1 VTLLEK
7 SPGSVRSKT
16 GFWPNNRGTII
27 GVAILAVVVL
37 IVPFTASSSLMNIA
51 VFAMIFALPA
61 IGLSLLMG
69 LAGQVSLG
77 QAAFFAIGAYTHA
90 ILLQKFEVHGVIAA
104 IGGVIAAM
112 LAALLVGLPM
122 LRLRGHYLALATLGL
137 GFIVMIA
144 VREWDFTGRTTG
156 IYGFGRPE
164 VFGIPIDNNGLF
176 FWFVAPFVIIGL
188 ILALNLTRSRAGRAL
203 SAVNDSELAAESLGV
218 NTYALRVKVFTLS
231 AGFAGLGGVFYAYQV
246 QIVSPQVAEFH
257 VSVELLLMVVI
268 GGLGSVW
275 GALAGAFIVE
285 LLSEGLRDLI
295 PAIIPGATGEV
306 QLIGYGLV
314 LILVI
319 ILLPGGLYQVVRT
332 AWLAIRRRW
341 AARKKTSTD
350 AAAAAASGAPLGDE
364 GVGEAPTRAFG
375 GLPGDTEARL
385 DAEAAETGGLDTDG
399 EADAAGSTHGVPAVP
414 AVSTPVP
421 TGDPILEVRG
431 LTKRY
436 GGVVAVDDVTLTV
449 HAGRILGL
457 IGPNGAGKTTCFN
470 MITGAIS
477 PTSGTVEFLGEE
489 IQSRKPHVG
498 ALRGL
503 TRTFQNLQVFS
514 STDVIGNVYMGR
526 YRKGR
531 AGIMRGMLGLQGREQ
546 YHHEQIAHDILDTMR
561 LGDVAGLA
569 AGDLPFGRQ
578 RMMEVCRALAA
589 EPALLLL
596 DEPMAGL
603 SGKEREMLATLLRA
617 LRDAGLTIVLVEHD
631 VAQVM
636 ALADTVAVLD
646 EGELIAHGDPESVR
660 NDPAVIVA
668 YLGTDADEAKHELEE
683 LEEHA

>member
-1 VTLLEK
+1 MSYLNKAAL
-7 SPGSVRSKT
+7 RSKT
-16 GFWPNNRGTII
+16 GFWPNNRGTILGI
-27 GVAILAVVVL
+27 AAFAVV
-37 IVPFTASSSLMNIA
+37 IAIIPFTASSSMMNIA
-51 VFAMIFALPA
+51 VFSMIFALPA

-90 ILLQKFEVHGVIAA
+90 ILLQKFEMPGPVAA
-104 IGGVIAAM
+104 AGGVVAAM
-112 LAALLVGLPM
+112 LAALLIGLPM

-144 VREWDFTGRTTG
+144 VREWEFTGRTTG
-156 IYGFGRPE
+156 IYGYGRPE

-176 FWFVAPFVIIGL
+176 FWFVAPFVLIGL
-188 ILALNLTRSRAGRAL
+188 VLALNLTRSRAGRAL

-257 VSVELLLMVVI
+257 VSVELLLMVVL

-275 GALAGAFIVE
+275 GAVAGAFIVE

-319 ILLPGGLYQVVRT
+319 ILLPGGLYQVVKS
-332 AWLAIRRRW
+332 AWAAIRGRMGRR
-341 AARKKTSTD
+341 AD
-350 AAAAAASGAPLGDE
+350 AAARPSSAASADGGS
-364 GVGEAPTRAFG
+364 GEVPTRAFG
-375 GLPGDTEARL
+375 GLPGEARAG
-385 DAEAAETGGLDTDG
+385 DGLDEVT
-399 EADAAGSTHGVPAVP
+399 DAAASAPRLPT
-414 AVSTPVP
+414 VSTPVAA
-421 TGDPILEVRG
+421 GEPILEVSG

-449 HAGRILGL
+449 PAGRIMGL

-470 MITGAIS
+470 MITGAIA
-477 PTSGTVEFLGEE
+477 PTSGTVRFLGEE
-489 IQSRKPHVG
+489 IQGRKPHVG
-498 ALRGL
+498 AEAGL

-514 STDVIGNVYMGR
+514 STDVVGNVYMGR

-531 AGIMRGMLGLQGREQ
+531 AGILRGMFGLQGREQ
-546 YHHEQIAHDILDTMR
+546 YAHEEIARDILDSMR

-603 SGKEREMLATLLRA
+603 SGHERKMLAQLLRA

-646 EGELIAHGDPESVR
+646 DGVLIAHGDPESVR

-668 YLGTDADEAKHELEE
+668 YLGTDAEEAEAELKE

>member
-1 VTLLEK
+1 MTLLEK
-7 SPGSVRSKT
+7 TPGAVRSKT
-16 GFWPNNRGTII
+16 GFWPNNRSTII
-27 GVAILAVVVL
+27 GVAILAVIVI
-37 IVPFTASSSLMNIA
+37 IVPFTATSSMMNIA
-51 VFAMIFALPA
+51 VFSMIFALPA

-90 ILLQKFEVHGVIAA
+90 ILLQKFEVPGILAAVCGVL
-104 IGGVIAAM
+104 AAM

-144 VREWDFTGRTTG
+144 VREWEFTGRTTG

-176 FWFVAPFVIIGL
+176 FWFVAPFVIVGL
-188 ILALNLTRSRAGRAL
+188 VLALNLTRSRAGRAL

-275 GALAGAFIVE
+275 GAIAGAFIVE

-306 QLIGYGLV
+306 QLIGYGIV

-319 ILLPGGLYQVVRT
+319 LLLPGGLYQAVRT
-332 AWLAIRRRW
+332 VWAAIRRRS
-341 AARKKTSTD
+341 ASRRV
-350 AAAAAASGAPLGDE
+350 AAAAKVPDGTADAGTGD
-364 GVGEAPTRAFG
+364 APTRAFG
-375 GLPGDTEARL
+375 GVPGEPAGPP
-385 DAEAAETGGLDTDG
+385 AV
-399 EADAAGSTHGVPAVP
+399 ADDEPIPSVPAISTPLAAGET
-414 AVSTPVP
+414 
-421 TGDPILEVRG
+421 ILEVRG

-436 GGVVAVDDVTLTV
+436 GGVVAVDDVSFTV
-449 HAGRILGL
+449 PAGRIMGL

-470 MITGAIS
+470 MITGAIP
-477 PTSGTVEFLGEE
+477 PTSGTVSFLGEE
-489 IQSRKPHVG
+489 VQGRKPHVG
-498 ALRGL
+498 AVRGL
-503 TRTFQNLQVFS
+503 TRTFQNLQVFT
-514 STDVIGNVYMGR
+514 STDVVGNVYMGR

-531 AGIMRGMLGLQGREQ
+531 AGIIRGMLGLQGREQ
-546 YHHEQIAHDILDTMR
+546 YRNEEIAHDILDAMR

-578 RMMEVCRALAA
+578 RMMEVCRALAS

-603 SGKEREMLATLLRA
+603 SGRERDMLANLLRA

-631 VAQVM
+631 VAQVLS
-636 ALADTVAVLD
+636 LADSVAVLD
-646 EGELIAHGDPESVR
+646 DGVLIAHGDPESVR

-668 YLGTDADEAKHELEE
+668 YLGTDAEEAKHELEE

>member
-1 VTLLEK
+1 MTLLDRTD
-7 SPGSVRSKT
+7 GAIRSKT

-27 GVAILAVVVL
+27 GVAVFVAIIL

-51 VFAMIFALPA
+51 VFSMIFALPA

-90 ILLQKFEVHGVIAA
+90 ILLQKFEMPGVVAA
-104 IGGVIAAM
+104 IGGVVAAM

-176 FWFVAPFVIIGL
+176 FWFVAPFVVIGL
-188 ILALNLTRSRAGRAL
+188 VLALNLTRSRAGRAL
-203 SAVNDSELAAESLGV
+203 SAVNDSELAAESVGV
-218 NTYALRVKVFTLS
+218 NTYSLRVKVFTLS

-275 GALAGAFIVE
+275 GAIAGAFIVE

-319 ILLPGGLYQVVRT
+319 LLLPGGIVQVVRT
-332 AWLAIRRRW
+332 IWGAIRGRAGRR
-341 AARKKTSTD
+341 AD
-350 AAAAAASGAPLGDE
+350 AAAARAAAADAATGD
-364 GVGEAPTRAFG
+364 VPTRAFG
-375 GLPGDTEARL
+375 GLPAEPG
-385 DAEAAETGGLDTDG
+385 DAELGEALTS
-399 EADAAGSTHGVPAVP
+399 EADAAAARAEAGGADLGEIGLP

-421 TGDPILEVRG
+421 EGEPILEVRG

-436 GGVVAVDDVTLTV
+436 GGVVAVNDVSFTV
-449 HAGRILGL
+449 PAGRIMGL

-477 PTSGTVEFLGEE
+477 PTSGTVSFLGEE
-489 IQSRKPHVG
+489 IQGRKPHVG
-498 ALRGL
+498 AVRGL

-514 STDVIGNVYMGR
+514 STDVEGNVYMGR

-531 AGIMRGMLGLQGREQ
+531 AGILRGMLGLQGREQ
-546 YHHEQIAHDILDTMR
+546 YTHEDIAHDILASMR
-561 LGDVAGLA
+561 LGDVAALP

-578 RMMEVCRALAA
+578 RMMEVCRALAL

-603 SGKEREMLATLLRA
+603 SGQEREMLAALLRR

-668 YLGTDADEAKHELEE
+668 YLGTDAEEAKAELEE

>member
-1 VTLLEK
+1 MTLLDRTD
-7 SPGSVRSKT
+7 GAIRSKT

-27 GVAILAVVVL
+27 GVAVFVAIIL

-51 VFAMIFALPA
+51 VFSMIFALPA

-90 ILLQKFEVHGVIAA
+90 ILLQKFEMPGVVAA
-104 IGGVIAAM
+104 IGGVVAAM

-176 FWFVAPFVIIGL
+176 FWFVAPFVVIGL
-188 ILALNLTRSRAGRAL
+188 VLALNLTRSRAGRAL
-203 SAVNDSELAAESLGV
+203 SAVNDSELAAESVGV
-218 NTYALRVKVFTLS
+218 NTYSLRVKVFTLS

-275 GALAGAFIVE
+275 GAIAGAFIVE

-319 ILLPGGLYQVVRT
+319 LLLPGGIVQVVRT
-332 AWLAIRRRW
+332 IWGAIRGRAGRR
-341 AARKKTSTD
+341 AD
-350 AAAAAASGAPLGDE
+350 AAAARAAAADAATGD
-364 GVGEAPTRAFG
+364 VPTRAFG
-375 GLPGDTEARL
+375 GLPAEPG
-385 DAEAAETGGLDTDG
+385 DAELGEALTS
-399 EADAAGSTHGVPAVP
+399 EADAAAARAEAGGADLGEIGLP

-421 TGDPILEVRG
+421 EGEPILEVRG

-436 GGVVAVDDVTLTV
+436 GGVVAVNDVSFTV
-449 HAGRILGL
+449 PAGRIMGL

-477 PTSGTVEFLGEE
+477 PTSGTVSFLGEE
-489 IQSRKPHVG
+489 IQGRKPHVG
-498 ALRGL
+498 AVRGL

-514 STDVIGNVYMGR
+514 STDVEGNLYMGR

-531 AGIMRGMLGLQGREQ
+531 AGILRGMLGLQGREQ
-546 YHHEQIAHDILDTMR
+546 YTHEDIAHDILASMR
-561 LGDVAGLA
+561 LGDVAALP

-578 RMMEVCRALAA
+578 RMMEVCRALAL

-603 SGKEREMLATLLRA
+603 SGQEREMLAALLRR

-668 YLGTDADEAKHELEE
+668 YLGTDAEEAKAELEE

>member
-1 VTLLEK
+1 MLR
-7 SPGSVRSKT
+7 SPS
-16 GFWPNNRGTII
+16 GFWANNRTTII
-27 GVAILAVVVL
+27 GVSLLAVIIVL
-37 IVPFTASSSLMNIA
+37 VPFTASSSMMNIA
-51 VFAMIFALPA
+51 VFSMIFALPA

-90 ILLQKFEVHGVIAA
+90 ILLQKFDVPGVMAA
-104 IGGVIAAM
+104 VGGVVAAM
-112 LAALLVGLPM
+112 VAALLVGLPM

-164 VFGIPIDNNGLF
+164 VFGVPIDNNGLF
-176 FWFVAPFVIIGL
+176 FWFVAPFVLIGL
-188 ILALNLTRSRAGRAL
+188 VLALNLTRSRAGRAL

-218 NTYALRVKVFTLS
+218 NTYSLRVKVFTLS

-275 GALAGAFIVE
+275 GAIAGAFIVE

-295 PAIIPGATGEV
+295 PTIIPGATGEV
-306 QLIGYGLV
+306 QLIGYGIVLV
-314 LILVI
+314 LVIL
-319 ILLPGGLYQVVRT
+319 LLPGGLYQAAHST
-332 AWLAIRRRW
+332 WAAIRRRLPSRT
-341 AARKKTSTD
+341 AD
-350 AAAAAASGAPLGDE
+350 AAPAAPPTADDGGA
-364 GVGEAPTRAFG
+364 VMTRAFG
-375 GLPGDTEARL
+375 GLPSTENESDIDL
-385 DAEAAETGGLDTDG
+385 DG
-399 EADAAGSTHGVPAVP
+399 ADEQTVLP
-414 AVSTPVP
+414 AVSVPVP
-421 TGDPILEVRG
+421 AGQPILELRG

-449 HAGRILGL
+449 PAGRITGL

-470 MITGAIS
+470 MITGAIP
-477 PTSGTVEFLGEE
+477 PTAGTVTFMGEE
-489 IQSRKPHVG
+489 VQGRKPHVG
-498 ALRGL
+498 AVRGL

-514 STDVIGNVYMGR
+514 STDVVGNVYMGR
-526 YRKGR
+526 FRKGR
-531 AGIMRGMLGLQGREQ
+531 AGILRGLFGLQGREQ
-546 YHHEQIAHDILDTMR
+546 YRHERIARDILGSMR
-561 LGDVAGLA
+561 LGDVADLA
-569 AGDLPFGRQ
+569 AADLPFGRQ
-578 RMMEVCRALAA
+578 RMMEVCRALAL

-603 SGKEREMLATLLRA
+603 SGHEREMLAALLRR

-646 EGELIAHGDPESVR
+646 DGELIAHSDPESVR

-668 YLGTDADEAKHELEE
+668 YLGTDADEAEHELTE
-683 LEEHA
+683 LETHE

>member
-1 VTLLEK
+1 MSLLSK
-7 SPGSVRSKT
+7 DPGSVRSKT

-27 GVAILAVVVL
+27 GVSVLAVVIL

-51 VFAMIFALPA
+51 VFSMIFALPA

-90 ILLQKFEVHGVIAA
+90 ILLQKFEMPGPVAA
-104 IGGVIAAM
+104 VGGVVAAM

-144 VREWDFTGRTTG
+144 VREWEFTGRTTG
-156 IYGFGRPE
+156 IYGYGRPE

-176 FWFVAPFVIIGL
+176 FWFVAPFVLIGL
-188 ILALNLTRSRAGRAL
+188 VLALNLTRSRAGRAL

-275 GALAGAFIVE
+275 GAIAGAFIVE

-332 AWLAIRRRW
+332 SWAAIRRRMGSRP
-341 AARKKTSTD
+341 AD
-350 AAAAAASGAPLGDE
+350 AAA
-364 GVGEAPTRAFG
+364 
-375 GLPGDTEARL
+375 
-385 DAEAAETGGLDTDG
+385 
-399 EADAAGSTHGVPAVP
+399 EADAASDASGAASEPDAPDAPRVP
-414 AVSTPVP
+414 AVSTPIAA
-421 TGDPILEVRG
+421 GEPILEVTG

-436 GGVVAVDDVTLTV
+436 GGVVAVDDVSFTV
-449 HAGRILGL
+449 PAGRIMGL

-477 PTSGTVEFLGEE
+477 PTTGTVTFLGEE
-489 IQSRKPHVG
+489 VQGRKPHVG
-498 ALRGL
+498 AVRGL
-503 TRTFQNLQVFS
+503 TRTFQNLQSFS
-514 STDVIGNVYMGR
+514 STDVVGNVYMGR

-531 AGIMRGMLGLQGREQ
+531 AGIIRGMLGLQGREQ
-546 YHHEQIAHDILDTMR
+546 YRHEEIARDILDSMR
-561 LGDVAGLA
+561 LGDVADLA

-578 RMMEVCRALAA
+578 RMMEVCRALAS

-603 SGKEREMLATLLRA
+603 SGGERELLAALLRA

-631 VAQVM
+631 VEQVLS
-636 ALADTVAVLD
+636 LADTVAVLD
-646 EGELIAHGDPESVR
+646 DGVLIAHGEPEAVR
-660 NDPAVIVA
+660 ADPAVIVA
-668 YLGTDADEAKHELEE
+668 YLGTDAEEAEHELKE

>member
-1 VTLLEK
+1 MSYLNKAAL
-7 SPGSVRSKT
+7 RSKT
-16 GFWPNNRGTII
+16 GFWPNNRGTIL
-27 GVAILAVVVL
+27 GVAAFAVV
-37 IVPFTASSSLMNIA
+37 IAIIPFTASSSMMNIA
-51 VFAMIFALPA
+51 VFSMIFALPA

-90 ILLQKFEVHGVIAA
+90 ILLQKFEMPGPVAA
-104 IGGVIAAM
+104 VGGVVAAM
-112 LAALLVGLPM
+112 LAALLIGLPM

-144 VREWDFTGRTTG
+144 VREWEFTGRTTG
-156 IYGFGRPE
+156 IYGYGRPE
-164 VFGIPIDNNGLF
+164 VFGVPIDNNGLF
-176 FWFVAPFVIIGL
+176 FWFVAPFVLIGL
-188 ILALNLTRSRAGRAL
+188 VLALNLTRSRAGRAL

-257 VSVELLLMVVI
+257 VSVELLLMVVL

-275 GALAGAFIVE
+275 GAVAGAFIVE

-319 ILLPGGLYQVVRT
+319 ILLPGGLYQVVKS
-332 AWLAIRRRW
+332 AWAAITRRRADGSTKPSP
-341 AARKKTSTD
+341 AAD
-350 AAAAAASGAPLGDE
+350 ADGGSGDVA
-364 GVGEAPTRAFG
+364 TRAFG
-375 GLPGDTEARL
+375 GLPGENPAG
-385 DAEAAETGGLDTDG
+385 AGLDEVT
-399 EADAAGSTHGVPAVP
+399 DAAASDARIPT
-414 AVSTPVP
+414 VSTPVAV
-421 TGDPILEVRG
+421 GEPILEVSG

-449 HAGRILGL
+449 PAGQIMGL

-470 MITGAIS
+470 MITGAIA
-477 PTSGTVEFLGEE
+477 PTSGTVRFLGEE
-489 IQSRKPHVG
+489 IQGRKPHVG
-498 ALRGL
+498 AEAGL

-514 STDVIGNVYMGR
+514 STDVVGNVYMGR

-531 AGIMRGMLGLQGREQ
+531 AGILRGMFGLQGREQ
-546 YHHEQIAHDILDTMR
+546 YAHEEIAHDILDSMR

-603 SGKEREMLATLLRA
+603 SGSERELLAQLLRS

-636 ALADTVAVLD
+636 ALADSVAVLD
-646 EGELIAHGDPESVR
+646 DGVLIAHGDPESVR

-668 YLGTDADEAKHELEE
+668 YLGTDAEEAEAELKELEDQS
-683 LEEHA
+683 

>member
-1 VTLLEK
+1 MSYLNK
-7 SPGSVRSKT
+7 AAMRSKT
-16 GFWPNNRGTII
+16 GFWPNNRGTIL
-27 GVAILAVVVL
+27 GVAAFAV
-37 IVPFTASSSLMNIA
+37 IIAIIPFTASSSMMNIA
-51 VFAMIFALPA
+51 VFSMIFALPA

-90 ILLQKFEVHGVIAA
+90 ILLQKFEMPGPVAA
-104 IGGVIAAM
+104 VGGVAAAM
-112 LAALLVGLPM
+112 LAALLIGLPM

-144 VREWDFTGRTTG
+144 VREWEFTGRTTG
-156 IYGFGRPE
+156 IYGYGRPE

-176 FWFVAPFVIIGL
+176 FWFVAPFVLIGL
-188 ILALNLTRSRAGRAL
+188 VLALNLTRSRAGRAL

-257 VSVELLLMVVI
+257 VSVELLLMVVL

-275 GALAGAFIVE
+275 GAVAGAFIVE

-319 ILLPGGLYQVVRT
+319 ILLPGGLYQVVKS
-332 AWLAIRRRW
+332 AWAAITRRR
-341 AARKKTSTD
+341 SD
-350 AAAAAASGAPLGDE
+350 AAAKPPAASVDGGSGD
-364 GVGEAPTRAFG
+364 VPTRAFG
-375 GLPGDTEARL
+375 GLPGE
-385 DAEAAETGGLDTDG
+385 
-399 EADAAGSTHGVPAVP
+399 AAGSDGLDEATDAAASDARIPT
-414 AVSTPVP
+414 VSTPVA
-421 TGDPILEVRG
+421 TGEPILEVSG

-449 HAGRILGL
+449 PAGQIMGL

-470 MITGAIS
+470 MITGAIA
-477 PTSGTVEFLGEE
+477 PTSGTVRFLGEE
-489 IQSRKPHVG
+489 IQGRKPHVG
-498 ALRGL
+498 AEAGL

-514 STDVIGNVYMGR
+514 STDVVGNVYMGR

-531 AGIMRGMLGLQGREQ
+531 AGILRGMFGLQGREQ
-546 YHHEQIAHDILDTMR
+546 YAHEEIAHDILDSMR

-603 SGKEREMLATLLRA
+603 SGSERELLAQLLRA

-636 ALADTVAVLD
+636 ALADSVAVLD
-646 EGELIAHGDPESVR
+646 DGVLIAHGDPETVR
-660 NDPAVIVA
+660 NDPKVIVA
-668 YLGTDADEAKHELEE
+668 YLGTDAEEAEAELKELEDQS
-683 LEEHA
+683 

>member
-1 VTLLEK
+1 MTLLQK
-7 SPGSVRSKT
+7 SPGAVRSKT
-16 GFWPNNRGTII
+16 GFWPNNRATII
-27 GVAILAVVVL
+27 GVAVLIVIVL
-37 IVPFTASSSLMNIA
+37 IVPFTASSSMMNIA
-51 VFAMIFALPA
+51 VFSMIFALPA

-90 ILLQKFEVHGVIAA
+90 ILLQKFEMPGIVAA
-104 IGGVIAAM
+104 VGGVIAAM

-144 VREWDFTGRTTG
+144 VREWEFTGRTTG

-176 FWFVAPFVIIGL
+176 FWYVAPFVIIGL
-188 ILALNLTRSRAGRAL
+188 VLALNLTRSRAGRAL

-246 QIVSPQVAEFH
+246 QIVSPQMAEFH

-275 GALAGAFIVE
+275 GAIAGAFIVE
-285 LLSEGLRDLI
+285 LLSEGLRELI
-295 PAIIPGATGEV
+295 PALIPGATGEV

-319 ILLPGGLYQVVRT
+319 
-332 AWLAIRRRW
+332 LAAK
-341 AARKKTSTD
+341 AAAKVPDGTTD
-350 AAAAAASGAPLGDE
+350 AGA
-364 GVGEAPTRAFG
+364 GEPPTRAFG
-375 GLPGDTEARL
+375 GVPGEPVVAHGAAAAADEEA
-385 DAEAAETGGLDTDG
+385 
-399 EADAAGSTHGVPAVP
+399 VPSVP
-414 AVSTPVP
+414 AVSTPLAA
-421 TGDPILEVRG
+421 GEPILEVRG

-436 GGVVAVDDVTLTV
+436 GGVVAVDDVSFSV
-449 HAGRILGL
+449 PAGRIMGL

-470 MITGAIS
+470 MITGAIP
-477 PTSGTVEFLGEE
+477 PTSGTVTFLGEE
-489 IQSRKPHVG
+489 VQGRKPHVG
-498 ALRGL
+498 AVRGL

-514 STDVIGNVYMGR
+514 STDVVGNVYMGR

-531 AGIMRGMLGLQGREQ
+531 AGIIRGMLGLQGREQ
-546 YHHEQIAHDILDTMR
+546 YRNEEIASDILDTMR
-561 LGDVAGLA
+561 LGDVAELA

-578 RMMEVCRALAA
+578 RMMEVCRALAS

-603 SGKEREMLATLLRA
+603 SGKERDMLANLLRA

-636 ALADTVAVLD
+636 SLADTVAVLD
-646 EGELIAHGDPESVR
+646 DGVLIAHGDPESVR

-668 YLGTDADEAKHELEE
+668 YLGTDAEEAKHELEE

>member
-1 VTLLEK
+1 MSLSSSTLH
-7 SPGSVRSKT
+7 SPS
-16 GFWPNNRGTII
+16 GFWANNRTTIF
-27 GVAILAVVVL
+27 GVAAFAVIIIIL
-37 IVPFTASSSLMNIA
+37 PFTASSSMMNIA
-51 VFAMIFALPA
+51 VFSMIFALPA

-90 ILLQKFEVHGVIAA
+90 ILLQNFNVPGVMAA
-104 IGGVIAAM
+104 VGGVVAAM
-112 LAALLVGLPM
+112 VAALLVGLPM

-164 VFGIPIDNNGLF
+164 VFGITIDNNGLF
-176 FWFVAPFVIIGL
+176 FWFVAPFVLIGL
-188 ILALNLTRSRAGRAL
+188 VLALNLTRSRAGRAL

-246 QIVSPQVAEFH
+246 QIVSPQIAEFH

-275 GALAGAFIVE
+275 GAIAGAFIVE

-295 PAIIPGATGEV
+295 PTIIPGATGEV
-306 QLIGYGLV
+306 QLIGYGVVLV
-314 LILVI
+314 LVIL
-319 ILLPGGLYQVVRT
+319 LLPGGLYQAVHST
-332 AWLAIRRRW
+332 W
-341 AARKKTSTD
+341 AAIKRRLPSRRAD
-350 AAAAAASGAPLGDE
+350 AAASASATADDGTGAP
-364 GVGEAPTRAFG
+364 VTRAFG
-375 GLPGDTEARL
+375 GLPSDDDTIDEVLEAPEEL
-385 DAEAAETGGLDTDG
+385 
-399 EADAAGSTHGVPAVP
+399 PALP
-414 AVSTPVP
+414 AVSVPVP
-421 TGDPILEVRG
+421 AGKPILELRG

-436 GGVVAVDDVTLTV
+436 GGVVAVDDVNLTV
-449 HAGRILGL
+449 PAGRIMGL

-470 MITGAIS
+470 MITGAIT
-477 PTSGTVEFLGEE
+477 PTSGTVTFLGADV
-489 IQSRKPHVG
+489 QGRKPHVG
-498 ALRGL
+498 AVRGL

-514 STDVIGNVYMGR
+514 STDVVGNVYMGR
-526 YRKGR
+526 FRKGR
-531 AGIMRGMLGLQGREQ
+531 AGIVRGLFGLQGREQ
-546 YHHEQIAHDILDTMR
+546 YHHEKIARDILDSMR
-561 LGDVAGLA
+561 LGDVADLA
-569 AGDLPFGRQ
+569 AADLPFGRQ
-578 RMMEVCRALAA
+578 RMMEVCRALAL

-603 SGKEREMLATLLRA
+603 SGREREMLAALLRR

-646 EGELIAHGDPESVR
+646 DGALIAHGDPESVR

-668 YLGTDADEAKHELEE
+668 YLGTDADEAEEELKK
-683 LEEHA
+683 LEEHS

>member
-1 VTLLEK
+1 MTLSK
-7 SPGSVRSKT
+7 PAGAVRSRT
-16 GFWPNNRGTII
+16 GFWPNNRATII
-27 GVAILAVVVL
+27 GVGILALIIL
-37 IVPFTASSSLMNIA
+37 IVPFTASSSMMNIA
-51 VFAMIFALPA
+51 VFSMIFALPA

-90 ILLQKFEVHGVIAA
+90 ILLQKFEVHGVLAA
-104 IGGVIAAM
+104 VGGVVAAM

-144 VREWDFTGRTTG
+144 VREWEFTGRTTG
-156 IYGFGRPE
+156 IYGYGRPE

-176 FWFVAPFVIIGL
+176 FWFVAPFVLIGL
-188 ILALNLTRSRAGRAL
+188 VLALNLTRSRAGRAL

-275 GALAGAFIVE
+275 GAIAGAFIVE

-319 ILLPGGLYQVVRT
+319 LLLPGGLYQAALT
-332 AWLAIRRRW
+332 TWG
-341 AARKKTSTD
+341 AARRGIRSRRQASD
-350 AAAAAASGAPLGDE
+350 AAASAAAPDGTDDSGAGD
-364 GVGEAPTRAFG
+364 VPTRAFG
-375 GLPGDTEARL
+375 GIPDVGAGAASSTPTVAGVEQTTDAPTDEVTLP
-385 DAEAAETGGLDTDG
+385 
-399 EADAAGSTHGVPAVP
+399 V
-414 AVSTPVP
+414 VSTPVA
-421 TGDPILEVRG
+421 TGEPILEVRG

-436 GGVVAVDDVTLTV
+436 GGVVAVDDVSFSV
-449 HAGRILGL
+449 PAGRIMGL

-470 MITGAIS
+470 MITGAIT
-477 PTSGTVEFLGEE
+477 PTAGTVTFLGRE
-489 IQSRKPHVG
+489 IQGRKPHVG
-498 ALRGL
+498 AERGL

-514 STDVIGNVYMGR
+514 STDVVGNVYMGR

-531 AGIMRGMLGLQGREQ
+531 AGILRGMFGLQGREQ
-546 YHHEQIAHDILDTMR
+546 YTHEQIARDILDSMR
-561 LGDVAGLA
+561 LGDVAQLA

-603 SGKEREMLATLLRA
+603 SGREREMLAGLLRR

-636 ALADTVAVLD
+636 ALADSVAVLD
-646 EGELIAHGDPESVR
+646 DGVLIAHGGPEAVR

-668 YLGTDADEAKHELEE
+668 YLGTDAEEAEAELKELEE
-683 LEEHA
+683 QG

>member
-1 VTLLEK
+1 MSYLNK
-7 SPGSVRSKT
+7 AAMRSKT
-16 GFWPNNRGTII
+16 GFWPNNRGTIL
-27 GVAILAVVVL
+27 GVAAFAVV
-37 IVPFTASSSLMNIA
+37 IAIIPFTASSSMMNIA
-51 VFAMIFALPA
+51 VFSMIFALPA

-90 ILLQKFEVHGVIAA
+90 ILLQKFEMPGPVAA
-104 IGGVIAAM
+104 VGGVAAAM
-112 LAALLVGLPM
+112 LAALLIGLPM

-144 VREWDFTGRTTG
+144 VREWEFTGRTTG
-156 IYGFGRPE
+156 IYGYGRPE

-176 FWFVAPFVIIGL
+176 FWFVAPFVLIGL
-188 ILALNLTRSRAGRAL
+188 VLALNLTRSRAGRAL

-257 VSVELLLMVVI
+257 VSVELLLMVVL

-275 GALAGAFIVE
+275 GAVAGAFIVE

-319 ILLPGGLYQVVRT
+319 ILLPGGLYQVVKS
-332 AWLAIRRRW
+332 AWAAITRRR
-341 AARKKTSTD
+341 ADASAKRSPVI
-350 AAAAAASGAPLGDE
+350 AAADDDGSGE
-364 GVGEAPTRAFG
+364 VPTRAFG
-375 GLPGDTEARL
+375 GLPSETTAGD
-385 DAEAAETGGLDTDG
+385 GLD
-399 EADAAGSTHGVPAVP
+399 EVADAAASDARIPT
-414 AVSTPVP
+414 VSTPVAA
-421 TGDPILEVRG
+421 GEPILEVSG

-449 HAGRILGL
+449 PAGQIMGL

-470 MITGAIS
+470 MITGAIA
-477 PTSGTVEFLGEE
+477 PTSGTVRFLGEE
-489 IQSRKPHVG
+489 IQGRKPHVG
-498 ALRGL
+498 AEAGL

-514 STDVIGNVYMGR
+514 STDVVGNVYMGR

-531 AGIMRGMLGLQGREQ
+531 AGILRGMFGLQGREQ
-546 YHHEQIAHDILDTMR
+546 YAHEEIARDILDSMR

-603 SGKEREMLATLLRA
+603 SGSERELLAQLLRS

-636 ALADTVAVLD
+636 ALADSVAVLD
-646 EGELIAHGDPESVR
+646 DGVLIAHGDPESVR

-668 YLGTDADEAKHELEE
+668 YLGTDAEEAEAELKELEDQS
-683 LEEHA
+683 

>member
-1 VTLLEK
+1 MSYLNKAAL
-7 SPGSVRSKT
+7 RSKT

-27 GVAILAVVVL
+27 GVTLLAVVIL
-37 IVPFTASSSLMNIA
+37 IVPFTATPAMMNIA
-51 VFAMIFALPA
+51 VFSLIFALPA

-90 ILLQKFEVHGVIAA
+90 ILLQKFEMPGLVAA
-104 IGGVIAAM
+104 VGGVVAAM

-144 VREWDFTGRTTG
+144 VREWEFTGRTTG
-156 IYGFGRPE
+156 IYGYGRPE
-164 VFGIPIDNNGLF
+164 VFGVPIDNNGLF
-176 FWFVAPFVIIGL
+176 FWFVAPFVLLGL
-188 ILALNLTRSRAGRAL
+188 VLALNLTRSRAGRAL

-275 GALAGAFIVE
+275 GAIAGAFIVE

-319 ILLPGGLYQVVRT
+319 ILLPGGLYQVVKT
-332 AWLAIRRRW
+332 AWAAITSRI
-341 AARKKTSTD
+341 AARRADATGPAG
-350 AAAAAASGAPLGDE
+350 AAALPGGAADGGT
-364 GVGEAPTRAFG
+364 GEAPTRAFG
-375 GLPGDTEARL
+375 GLPGEGRSGSDANDVAATSDD
-385 DAEAAETGGLDTDG
+385 DAE
-399 EADAAGSTHGVPAVP
+399 GSAPVPT
-414 AVSTPVP
+414 VSTPVAAG
-421 TGDPILEVRG
+421 TPILEVRG

-449 HAGRILGL
+449 PAGQIMGL

-470 MITGAIS
+470 MITGAIA
-477 PTSGTVEFLGEE
+477 PTSGTVSFLGSE
-489 IQSRKPHVG
+489 IQGRKPHVG
-498 ALRGL
+498 AEAGL

-514 STDVIGNVYMGR
+514 STDVLGNVYMGR

-531 AGIMRGMLGLQGREQ
+531 AGILRGMLGLQGREQ
-546 YHHEQIAHDILDTMR
+546 YRHEEIARDILETMQ
-561 LGDVAGLA
+561 LGDVSGLA

-578 RMMEVCRALAA
+578 RMMEVCRALAS

-603 SGKEREMLATLLRA
+603 SGREREMLATLLRR

-636 ALADTVAVLD
+636 ALADSVAVLD
-646 EGELIAHGDPESVR
+646 DGVLIAHGDPESVR

-668 YLGTDADEAKHELEE
+668 YLGTDAEEAEAELKE

>member
-1 VTLLEK
+1 VTLLEEA
-7 SPGSVRSKT
+7 PGSVRSKT
-16 GFWPNNRGTII
+16 GFWPNNRTTII
-27 GVAILAVVVL
+27 GVAVLTVVIL
-37 IVPFTASSSLMNIA
+37 IVPFTATSGMMNIA
-51 VFAMIFALPA
+51 VFSMIFALPA

-90 ILLQKFEVHGVIAA
+90 ILLQKFEMPGTVAA
-104 IGGVIAAM
+104 VGGVIAAM

-144 VREWDFTGRTTG
+144 VREWEFTGRTTG

-164 VFGIPIDNNGLF
+164 LFGIPIDNNGLF
-176 FWFVAPFVIIGL
+176 FWFVAPFVLIGL
-188 ILALNLTRSRAGRAL
+188 VLALNLTRSRAGRAL

-275 GALAGAFIVE
+275 GAIAGAFIVE

-319 ILLPGGLYQVVRT
+319 LLLPGGLYQAVRT
-332 AWLAIRRRW
+332 AWAAIRRRS
-341 AARKKTSTD
+341 AARRSAAD
-350 AAAAAASGAPLGDE
+350 AARPAPDGTADV
-364 GVGEAPTRAFG
+364 GVGDVPTRAFG
-375 GLPGDTEARL
+375 GFPGEPGADEAG
-385 DAEAAETGGLDTDG
+385 AA
-399 EADAAGSTHGVPAVP
+399 AAGAAGAVTSV
-414 AVSTPVP
+414 ATVSTPLAA
-421 TGDPILEVRG
+421 GEPILDVRG

-436 GGVVAVDDVTLTV
+436 GGVVAVDDVSFTV
-449 HAGRILGL
+449 PAGRIMGL

-477 PTSGTVEFLGEE
+477 PSAGTVSFLGEE
-489 IQSRKPHVG
+489 IQGRKPHVG
-498 ALRGL
+498 AVRGL

-514 STDVIGNVYMGR
+514 STDVVGNVYMGR

-531 AGIMRGMLGLQGREQ
+531 AGIIRGMLGLQGREQ
-546 YHHEQIAHDILDTMR
+546 YAHEEIAHDILDSMR

-603 SGKEREMLATLLRA
+603 SGGEREMLASLLRR

-636 ALADTVAVLD
+636 ALADSVAVLD
-646 EGELIAHGDPESVR
+646 DGVLIAHGDPESVR

-668 YLGTDADEAKHELEE
+668 YLGTDAEEAEAELKE

>member
-1 VTLLEK
+1 MTLLQK
-7 SPGSVRSKT
+7 SPGAVRSKT
-16 GFWPNNRGTII
+16 GFWPNNRATII
-27 GVAILAVVVL
+27 GVSILTLVVL
-37 IVPFTASSSLMNIA
+37 VLPFTATSTMMNIA
-51 VFAMIFALPA
+51 VFSMIFALPA

-90 ILLQKFEVHGVIAA
+90 ILLQKFEMPGIVAA
-104 IGGVIAAM
+104 VGGVVAAM

-144 VREWDFTGRTTG
+144 VREWEFTGRTTG

-164 VFGIPIDNNGLF
+164 VFGIPINNNGLF
-176 FWFVAPFVIIGL
+176 FWYVAPFVIIGL
-188 ILALNLTRSRAGRAL
+188 VLALNLTRSRAGRAL
-203 SAVNDSELAAESLGV
+203 SSVNDSELAAESLGV

-246 QIVSPQVAEFH
+246 QIVSPQMAEFH

-275 GALAGAFIVE
+275 GAIAGAFIVE

-319 ILLPGGLYQVVRT
+319 LLLPGGLYQAVRT
-332 AWLAIRRRW
+332 VWAAIRRRTADRRAVA
-341 AARKKTSTD
+341 AARVPDGTADGGT
-350 AAAAAASGAPLGDE
+350 
-364 GVGEAPTRAFG
+364 GEAPTRAFG
-375 GLPGDTEARL
+375 GLPGEEPPAPQS
-385 DAEAAETGGLDTDG
+385 AAVDE
-399 EADAAGSTHGVPAVP
+399 EGVPNVP
-414 AVSTPVP
+414 AVSTPLAV
-421 TGDPILEVRG
+421 GEPILEVRG

-436 GGVVAVDDVTLTV
+436 GGVVAVDDVSFTV
-449 HAGRILGL
+449 PAGRIMGL

-470 MITGAIS
+470 MITGAIT
-477 PTSGTVEFLGEE
+477 PTSGTVAFLGEE
-489 IQSRKPHVG
+489 VQGRKPHVG
-498 ALRGL
+498 AVRGL
-503 TRTFQNLQVFS
+503 TRTFQNLQAFT
-514 STDVIGNVYMGR
+514 STDVVGNVYMGR

-531 AGIMRGMLGLQGREQ
+531 AGIIRGMLGLQGREQ
-546 YHHEQIAHDILDTMR
+546 YRNEEIARDILDTMR
-561 LGDVAGLA
+561 LGDVADLA

-578 RMMEVCRALAA
+578 RMMEVCRALAS

-603 SGKEREMLATLLRA
+603 SGKERDMLATLLRA

-646 EGELIAHGDPESVR
+646 DGVLIAHGDPESVR

-668 YLGTDADEAKHELEE
+668 YLGTDAEEAKHELEE

>member
-1 VTLLEK
+1 MTLLDKTE
-7 SPGSVRSKT
+7 GSVRSKT
-16 GFWPNNRGTII
+16 GFWPNNRATII
-27 GVAILAVVVL
+27 GIAVLTVIIL
-37 IVPFTASSSLMNIA
+37 IVPFTASSSMMNIA
-51 VFAMIFALPA
+51 VFSMIFALPA

-90 ILLQKFEVHGVIAA
+90 ILLQKFEMPGVVAA
-104 IGGVIAAM
+104 IGGVVAAM

-164 VFGIPIDNNGLF
+164 VFGISIDNNGLF

-218 NTYALRVKVFTLS
+218 NTYSLRVKVFTLS
-231 AGFAGLGGVFYAYQV
+231 AGFAGLGGVFYAYHV

-275 GALAGAFIVE
+275 GAIAGAFIVE

-319 ILLPGGLYQVVRT
+319 LLLPGGLYQVVRT
-332 AWLAIRRRW
+332 VWAAIRGRAGRR
-341 AARKKTSTD
+341 AD
-350 AAAAAASGAPLGDE
+350 AAAASAAAEGAA
-364 GVGEAPTRAFG
+364 VGEVPTRAFG
-375 GLPGDTEARL
+375 GLPAEPGDAGALFDTDADADADADAAATDTGGSDL
-385 DAEAAETGGLDTDG
+385 AEAAL
-399 EADAAGSTHGVPAVP
+399 P

-421 TGDPILEVRG
+421 AGEPILEVRG

-436 GGVVAVDDVTLTV
+436 GGVVAVNDVSFTV
-449 HAGRILGL
+449 PAGRIMGL

-477 PTSGTVEFLGEE
+477 PTSGTVSFLGEE
-489 IQSRKPHVG
+489 VQGRKPHVG
-498 ALRGL
+498 AVRGL

-514 STDVIGNVYMGR
+514 STDVEGNVYMGR

-531 AGIMRGMLGLQGREQ
+531 AGILRGMLGLQGREQ
-546 YHHEQIAHDILDTMR
+546 YAHEDIARDILDAMR
-561 LGDVAGLA
+561 LGDVASLP

-578 RMMEVCRALAA
+578 RMMEVCRALAL

-603 SGKEREMLATLLRA
+603 SGHEREMLAALLRR

-636 ALADTVAVLD
+636 ALADSVAVLD

-668 YLGTDADEAKHELEE
+668 YLGTDAEEAKAELEE
-683 LEEHA
+683 LEEQS

>member
-1 VTLLEK
+1 MTLLQK
-7 SPGSVRSKT
+7 SPGAVRSKT
-16 GFWPNNRGTII
+16 GFWPNNRSTII
-27 GVAILAVVVL
+27 GVAILVVIVL
-37 IVPFTASSSLMNIA
+37 IVPFTASSSMMNIV
-51 VFAMIFALPA
+51 VFSMIFALPA

-90 ILLQKFEVHGVIAA
+90 ILLQKFEMPGVVAA
-104 IGGVIAAM
+104 VGGVVAAM

-144 VREWDFTGRTTG
+144 VREWEFTGRTTG

-164 VFGIPIDNNGLF
+164 VFGIPISNNGLF
-176 FWFVAPFVIIGL
+176 FWFIAPFVIIGL
-188 ILALNLTRSRAGRAL
+188 VLALNLTRSRAGRAL
-203 SAVNDSELAAESLGV
+203 SSVNDSELAAESLGV

-246 QIVSPQVAEFH
+246 QIVSPQMAEFH

-275 GALAGAFIVE
+275 GAIAGAFIVE
-285 LLSEGLRDLI
+285 LLSEGLRELI

-319 ILLPGGLYQVVRT
+319 LLLPGGLYQAVRT
-332 AWLAIRRRW
+332 VWAAIRRRM
-341 AARKKTSTD
+341 AARRTTTAAK
-350 AAAAAASGAPLGDE
+350 AAAKTPDGTADAGT
-364 GVGEAPTRAFG
+364 GEPPTRAFG
-375 GLPGDTEARL
+375 GLPGEPAAPQGAAVADE
-385 DAEAAETGGLDTDG
+385 EAA
-399 EADAAGSTHGVPAVP
+399 PKVP
-414 AVSTPVP
+414 AVSTPLAE
-421 TGDPILEVRG
+421 GEPILEVHG

-436 GGVVAVDDVTLTV
+436 GGVVAVDDVSFTV
-449 HAGRILGL
+449 PAGRIMGL

-470 MITGAIS
+470 MITGAIA
-477 PTSGTVEFLGEE
+477 PTSGTVTFLGEE
-489 IQSRKPHVG
+489 VQGRKPHVG
-498 ALRGL
+498 AVRGL

-514 STDVIGNVYMGR
+514 STDVVGNVYMGR

-531 AGIMRGMLGLQGREQ
+531 AGIIRGMLGLQGREQ
-546 YHHEQIAHDILDTMR
+546 YRNEEIARDILDTMR
-561 LGDVAGLA
+561 LGDVAELA

-578 RMMEVCRALAA
+578 RMMEVCRALAS

-603 SGKEREMLATLLRA
+603 SGKERDMLATLLRA

-636 ALADTVAVLD
+636 SLADTVAVLD
-646 EGELIAHGDPESVR
+646 DGVLIAHGDPESVR

>member
-1 VTLLEK
+1 MSYLNK
-7 SPGSVRSKT
+7 AAMRSKT
-16 GFWPNNRGTII
+16 GFWPNNRGTIL
-27 GVAILAVVVL
+27 GVAAFAV
-37 IVPFTASSSLMNIA
+37 IIAIIPFTASSSMMNIA
-51 VFAMIFALPA
+51 VFSMIFALPA

-90 ILLQKFEVHGVIAA
+90 ILLQKFEMPGPVAA
-104 IGGVIAAM
+104 VGGVAAAM
-112 LAALLVGLPM
+112 LAALLIGLPM

-144 VREWDFTGRTTG
+144 VREWEFTGRTTG
-156 IYGFGRPE
+156 IYGYGRPE

-176 FWFVAPFVIIGL
+176 FWFVAPFVLIGL
-188 ILALNLTRSRAGRAL
+188 VLALNLTRSRAGRAL

-257 VSVELLLMVVI
+257 VSVELLLMVVL

-275 GALAGAFIVE
+275 GAVAGAFIVE

-319 ILLPGGLYQVVRT
+319 ILLPGGLYQVVKS
-332 AWLAIRRRW
+332 AWAAITRRR
-341 AARKKTSTD
+341 AD
-350 AAAAAASGAPLGDE
+350 ASAKPSSAASVDGGSGD
-364 GVGEAPTRAFG
+364 VPTRAFG
-375 GLPGDTEARL
+375 GLPGE
-385 DAEAAETGGLDTDG
+385 
-399 EADAAGSTHGVPAVP
+399 AAGSDGLDEATDAAASDARIPT
-414 AVSTPVP
+414 VSTPVA
-421 TGDPILEVRG
+421 TGEPILEVSG

-449 HAGRILGL
+449 PAGQIMGL

-470 MITGAIS
+470 MITGAIA
-477 PTSGTVEFLGEE
+477 PTSGTVRFLGEE
-489 IQSRKPHVG
+489 IQGRKPHVG
-498 ALRGL
+498 AEAGL

-514 STDVIGNVYMGR
+514 STDVVGNVYMGR

-531 AGIMRGMLGLQGREQ
+531 AGILRGMFGLQGREQ
-546 YHHEQIAHDILDTMR
+546 YAHEEIAHDILDSMR

-603 SGKEREMLATLLRA
+603 SGSERELLAQLLRA

-636 ALADTVAVLD
+636 ALADSVAVLD
-646 EGELIAHGDPESVR
+646 DGVLIAHGDPETVR
-660 NDPAVIVA
+660 NDPKVIVA
-668 YLGTDADEAKHELEE
+668 YLGTDAEEAEAELKELEDQS
-683 LEEHA
+683 

>member
-1 VTLLEK
+1 MTLLQK
-7 SPGSVRSKT
+7 SPGAVRSKT
-16 GFWPNNRGTII
+16 GFWPNNRATII
-27 GVAILAVVVL
+27 GVSILTLVVIIL
-37 IVPFTASSSLMNIA
+37 PFTATSTMMNIA
-51 VFAMIFALPA
+51 VFSMIFALPA

-90 ILLQKFEVHGVIAA
+90 ILLQKFEMPGVVAA
-104 IGGVIAAM
+104 VGGVVAAM

-144 VREWDFTGRTTG
+144 VREWEFTGRTTG

-176 FWFVAPFVIIGL
+176 FWYVAPFVIVGL
-188 ILALNLTRSRAGRAL
+188 VLALNLTRSRAGRAL
-203 SAVNDSELAAESLGV
+203 SSVNDSELAAESLGV

-231 AGFAGLGGVFYAYQV
+231 AGLAGLGGVFYAYQV
-246 QIVSPQVAEFH
+246 QIVSPQMAEFN
-257 VSVELLLMVVI
+257 VSVELLLMVVL

-275 GALAGAFIVE
+275 GAIAGAFIVE

-319 ILLPGGLYQVVRT
+319 LLLPGGLYQAVRT
-332 AWLAIRRRW
+332 VWAAIRRRT
-341 AARKKTSTD
+341 AARRV
-350 AAAAAASGAPLGDE
+350 AAAALVPDGTADAGAGD
-364 GVGEAPTRAFG
+364 APTRAFG
-375 GLPGDTEARL
+375 GVPGEP
-385 DAEAAETGGLDTDG
+385 AAPHG
-399 EADAAGSTHGVPAVP
+399 AAAVDEEGVPNVP
-414 AVSTPVP
+414 GVSTPLAE
-421 TGDPILEVRG
+421 GEAILEVRG

-436 GGVVAVDDVTLTV
+436 GGVVAVDDVSFTV
-449 HAGRILGL
+449 PAGRIMGL

-470 MITGAIS
+470 MITGAIT
-477 PTSGTVEFLGEE
+477 PTSGTVTFLGEE
-489 IQSRKPHVG
+489 VQGRKPHVG
-498 ALRGL
+498 AVRGL

-514 STDVIGNVYMGR
+514 STDVVGNVYMGR
-526 YRKGR
+526 YREGR
-531 AGIMRGMLGLQGREQ
+531 AGIIRGMLGLQGREQ
-546 YHHEQIAHDILDTMR
+546 YRNEEIARDLLDTMR
-561 LGDVAGLA
+561 LGDVAELA

-578 RMMEVCRALAA
+578 RMMEVCRALAS

-603 SGKEREMLATLLRA
+603 SGKEREMLASLLRA

-631 VAQVM
+631 VAQVL

-646 EGELIAHGDPESVR
+646 DGVLIAYGEPEAVR

>member
-1 VTLLEK
+1 MSLISK
-7 SPGSVRSKT
+7 SPGLERSRT
-16 GFWPNNRGTII
+16 GFWPNNRTTII
-27 GVAILAVVVL
+27 GIAILAVVVVVL
-37 IVPFTASSSLMNIA
+37 PFTASSSLMNIA
-51 VFAMIFALPA
+51 VFSMIFALPA

-90 ILLQKFEVHGVIAA
+90 ILIQKFAVNGVVAA
-104 IGGVIAAM
+104 IVGTAVAM
-112 LAALLVGLPM
+112 LVALLIGLPL
-122 LRLRGHYLALATLGL
+122 LRLRGHFLALATLGL

-144 VREWDFTGRTTG
+144 VRESDFTGRTTG

-176 FWFVAPFVIIGL
+176 FWFVAPFVVIGL

-203 SAVNDSELAAESLGV
+203 SAINDSELAAESLGV
-218 NTYALRVKVFTLS
+218 DTYALRLKVFVLS

-275 GALAGAFIVE
+275 GAIAGAFIVE

-306 QLIGYGLV
+306 QLIGYGIV

-319 ILLPGGLYQVVRT
+319 ILLPGGLYQAAMTSWHAV
-332 AWLAIRRRW
+332 RRRLRPT
-341 AARKKTSTD
+341 ATD
-350 AAAAAASGAPLGDE
+350 ARGARSAS
-364 GVGEAPTRAFG
+364 VVSN
-375 GLPGDTEARL
+375 
-385 DAEAAETGGLDTDG
+385 
-399 EADAAGSTHGVPAVP
+399 AAGGDATLGVLPS
-414 AVSTPVP
+414 VSTPVAV
-421 TGDPILEVRG
+421 DEPILQVKN

-436 GGVVAVDDVTLTV
+436 GGVVAVDDVSFDV
-449 HAGRILGL
+449 PAGRIMGL

-470 MITGAIS
+470 MISGAIT
-477 PTSGTVEFLGEE
+477 PTSGTVTLLGEE
-489 IQSRKPHVG
+489 IQGRKPHIG

-503 TRTFQNLQVFS
+503 TRTFQNLQVFT
-514 STDVIGNVYMGR
+514 STDVVGNVYMGR
-526 YRKGR
+526 YRKSR
-531 AGIMRGMLGLQGREQ
+531 AGVLRGMLGLQGREQ
-546 YHHEQIAHDILDTMR
+546 YRHEEIARDILDSMR
-561 LGDVAGLA
+561 LGDVATTSA
-569 AGDLPFGRQ
+569 TDLPFGRQ
-578 RMMEVCRALAA
+578 RMMEVCRALAM
-589 EPALLLL
+589 EPAVLLL

-603 SGKEREMLATLLRA
+603 SGDERELLAALLRR

-646 EGELIAHGDPESVR
+646 EGELIAHGDPETVR
-660 NDPAVIVA
+660 NDPKVIVA
-668 YLGTDADEAKHELEE
+668 YLGTDAREAEAELTE
-683 LEEHA
+683 LEEHV

>member
-1 VTLLEK
+1 VTLLDKTE
-7 SPGSVRSKT
+7 GAVRSKT
-16 GFWPNNRGTII
+16 GFWPNNRSTII
-27 GVAILAVVVL
+27 GVAVLTVIVL
-37 IVPFTASSSLMNIA
+37 IVPFTASSGMMNIA
-51 VFAMIFALPA
+51 VFSMIFALPA

-90 ILLQKFEVHGVIAA
+90 ILLQKFEMPGIVAA
-104 IGGVIAAM
+104 IGGVVAAM

-188 ILALNLTRSRAGRAL
+188 VLALNLTRSRAGRAL
-203 SAVNDSELAAESLGV
+203 SAVNDSELAAESVGV
-218 NTYALRVKVFTLS
+218 NTYSLRVKVFTLS

-275 GALAGAFIVE
+275 GAIAGAFIVE

-319 ILLPGGLYQVVRT
+319 LLLPGGLVQVVRT
-332 AWLAIRRRW
+332 IWGAIRGRAERR
-341 AARKKTSTD
+341 AD
-350 AAAAAASGAPLGDE
+350 AAAARATAADAATGD
-364 GVGEAPTRAFG
+364 VPTRAFG
-375 GLPGDTEARL
+375 GLPAEPGDADVDVTL
-385 DAEAAETGGLDTDG
+385 TS
-399 EADAAGSTHGVPAVP
+399 EADSAATTAAGGADLGEIGLP

-421 TGDPILEVRG
+421 EGEPILEVRG

-436 GGVVAVDDVTLTV
+436 GGVVAVDDVSFTV
-449 HAGRILGL
+449 PAGRIMGL

-470 MITGAIS
+470 MITGAIP
-477 PTSGTVEFLGEE
+477 PTSGTVSFLGEE
-489 IQSRKPHVG
+489 IQGRKPHVG
-498 ALRGL
+498 AVRGL

-514 STDVIGNVYMGR
+514 STDVEGNVYMGR

-531 AGIMRGMLGLQGREQ
+531 AGILRGMLGLQGREQ
-546 YHHEQIAHDILDTMR
+546 YTHERIAHDILASMR
-561 LGDVAGLA
+561 LGDVAGLP

-578 RMMEVCRALAA
+578 RMMEVCRALAL

-603 SGKEREMLATLLRA
+603 SGQEREMLAALLRR

-668 YLGTDADEAKHELEE
+668 YLGTDAEEAKAELEE

>member
-1 VTLLEK
+1 MSYLNK
-7 SPGSVRSKT
+7 AAMRSKT
-16 GFWPNNRGTII
+16 GFWPNNRGTIL
-27 GVAILAVVVL
+27 GVAAFAV
-37 IVPFTASSSLMNIA
+37 IIAIIPFTASSSMMNIA
-51 VFAMIFALPA
+51 VFSMIFALPA

-90 ILLQKFEVHGVIAA
+90 ILLQKFEMPGPVAA
-104 IGGVIAAM
+104 VGGVAAAM
-112 LAALLVGLPM
+112 LAALLIGLPM

-144 VREWDFTGRTTG
+144 VREWEFTGRTTG
-156 IYGFGRPE
+156 IYGYGRPE
-164 VFGIPIDNNGLF
+164 VFGMPIDNNGLF
-176 FWFVAPFVIIGL
+176 FWFVAPFVLIGL
-188 ILALNLTRSRAGRAL
+188 VLALNLTRSRAGRAL

-257 VSVELLLMVVI
+257 VSVELLLMVVL

-275 GALAGAFIVE
+275 GAVAGAFIVE

-319 ILLPGGLYQVVRT
+319 ILLPGGLYQVVKS
-332 AWLAIRRRW
+332 AWAAITRRR
-341 AARKKTSTD
+341 AD
-350 AAAAAASGAPLGDE
+350 ASAKPSSAASVDGGSGD
-364 GVGEAPTRAFG
+364 VPTRAFG
-375 GLPGDTEARL
+375 GLPGE
-385 DAEAAETGGLDTDG
+385 
-399 EADAAGSTHGVPAVP
+399 AAGSDGLDEATDAAASDARIPT
-414 AVSTPVP
+414 VSTPVA
-421 TGDPILEVRG
+421 TGEPILEVSG

-449 HAGRILGL
+449 PAGQIMGL

-470 MITGAIS
+470 MITGAIA
-477 PTSGTVEFLGEE
+477 PTSGTVRFLGEE
-489 IQSRKPHVG
+489 IQGRKPHVG
-498 ALRGL
+498 AEAGL

-514 STDVIGNVYMGR
+514 STDVVGNVYMGR

-531 AGIMRGMLGLQGREQ
+531 AGILRGMFGLQGREQ
-546 YHHEQIAHDILDTMR
+546 YAHEEIAHDILDSMR

-603 SGKEREMLATLLRA
+603 SGSERELLAQLLRA

-636 ALADTVAVLD
+636 ALADSVAVLD
-646 EGELIAHGDPESVR
+646 DGVLIAHGDPETVR
-660 NDPAVIVA
+660 NDPKVIVA
-668 YLGTDADEAKHELEE
+668 YLGTDAEEAEAELKELEDQS
-683 LEEHA
+683 